1 MRYFEE
7 FTINGSPILAP
18 DGNVE
23 MTLTDLDSGSAG
35 RDESGVMHRIRVR
48 KRVKTWAFQYFA
60 LSREE
65 FGYMENLLSDHPT
78 FTFSYLD
85 RSGTRRSCSA
95 YCSNTGLTYEN
106 ARLGLYRNY
115 KFTVIEC

>member
-1 MRYFEE
+1 MRYFDE
-7 FTINGSPILAP
+7 FKINGSPILTP
-18 DGNVE
+18 DANVE

-60 LSREE
+60 LSRQE
-65 FGYMENLLSDHPT
+65 FQYMEELLSRNAT
-78 FTFSYLD
+78 FTFTYPGLD
-85 RSGTRRSCSA
+85 GSAKTCKA

-106 ARLGLYRNY
+106 AKLGLYRNY

>member
-1 MRYFEE
+1 MRYYEE
-7 FTINGSPILAP
+7 FLINDSPLLVP
-18 DGNVE
+18 DGSVE
-23 MTLTDLDSGSAG
+23 MTLSDLDSASAG

-48 KRVKTWAFQYFA
+48 KRVKTWNFQYSALTRQEFHYLEGL
-60 LSREE
+60 LSRYAE
-65 FGYMENLLSDHPT
+65 FT
-78 FTFSYLD
+78 FTYPD
-85 RSGTRRSCSA
+85 TDGKAKTCKA

>member
-1 MRYFEE
+1 MRYFNE
-7 FTINGSPILAP
+7 FKIGDDPILAP

-35 RDESGVMHRIRVR
+35 RDESGIMHRIRVR
-48 KRVKTWAFQYFA
+48 RRVKTWAFQYFA
-60 LSREE
+60 LTREE
-65 FGYMENLLSDHPT
+65 FCYMEELLSRSAAFT
-78 FTFSYLD
+78 FTYPD
-85 RSGTRRSCSA
+85 PDGTLKTCKA